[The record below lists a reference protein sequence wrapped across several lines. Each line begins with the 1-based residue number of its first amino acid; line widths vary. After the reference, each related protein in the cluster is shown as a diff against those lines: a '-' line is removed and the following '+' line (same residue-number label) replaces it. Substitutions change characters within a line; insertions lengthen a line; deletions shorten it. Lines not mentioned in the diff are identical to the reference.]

1 MMGGTGGMMGG
12 MNPLGGMGMDMGGMD
27 MDMGG
32 MDPGAAQ
39 IPQWATQLD
48 DMCERISMGLV
59 GARVR
64 TRALVELLE
73 EKGVLA
79 GEEFDTRASAIW
91 ERDYETL
98 SEELTAPLREQPPT
112 EEAAAEDEEG
122 EEAHV
127 PSGPSIADYFSGQ
140 LANFVDD
147 FVAARVRLRTTVE
160 LLEEKGIFAAGEY
173 DAKVESIWDR
183 DYEELIL
190 NFHQGNF

>member
-1 MMGGTGGMMGG
+1 MMGGMGG
-12 MNPLGGMGMDMGGMD
+12 MNPFGGMGMDMGGMD
-27 MDMGG
+27 QGMGG

-79 GEEFDTRASAIW
+79 AEEFDTRASAIW

-98 SEELTAPLREQPPT
+98 TEELTAPLREEPPT
-112 EEAAAEDEEG
+112 EEQAAVEDEEG
-122 EEAHV
+122 EEAHAH
-127 PSGPSIADYFSGQ
+127 SGSSLADYFSGQ
-140 LANFVDD
+140 LANFIDD